1 MSSDYEVSDEEVEV
15 SEYMLSEEDCHDWY
29 SEDLL
34 NDWFLIQEVIYT
46 KRTFHQWCVFA
57 ISGPTRPSKFQN
69 IPDDVRNLHK
79 TLGID
84 WSCEDFYTFL
94 Q

>member
-1 MSSDYEVSDEEVEV
+1 MNSDYDVSDDEIEV
-15 SEYMLSEEDCHDWY
+15 SEYTLSEEDCHDWY

-34 NDWFLIQEVIYT
+34 NDWFLIQDVVFT

-57 ISGPTRPSKFQN
+57 ITGPRRRPYQLEVPLY
-69 IPDDVRNLHK
+69 IQNLHK